1 MDTGRPAPDSNVD
14 PEGTYR
20 TALRGAANTP
30 ADLTTK
36 TYSGGPD
43 LAENKFNFTERD
55 LDQWM
60 TETLKGYREDP
71 ASIPANGETL
81 ARDQGG
87 KNTVP
92 GLILR
97 LRLRKER
104 GSGQFTTEA
113 PRADFYLAKKINRD
127 FRQRHVGDR
136 AVYSVEMARAE
147 ALKILREL
155 EKGID
160 RNEERRKEE
169 ATAKARELTYREAL
183 EAFLE
188 QADIAPRTKAKYRL
202 SLTTTFRALADKPLV
217 AAFTPAT
224 VQAVHKA
231 RSLESPSRADQDF
244 RVLRLVWNW
253 AKENYQTPDGSPLL
267 GANPVPLALNR
278 TRKAGGTKPKWNNVA
293 RRQTIIPEDRLPDWF
308 RALYALR
315 AEAQAQ
321 SLDLGVPAC
330 DLLEALVLTG
340 LRFGELAS
348 LTWERV
354 DLALGTIAIPGPV
367 SKNRRPLVRTLTT
380 RLREIL
386 EERHKA
392 ALALLKEGE
401 ELGSVLV
408 FPGRLPGV
416 LICDPPRKHLDLIAE
431 RTGLRIVPHD
441 LRRVWASA
449 ALRAGVPQEVIKRLL
464 NHETGTHE
472 VTAGYQVLDRG
483 YLRQQS
489 QRVEDEIRG
498 AAGLLPA
505 GGMEAEVLALLSG
518 MSEDEKRRLI
528 FKLSA
533 DKAGQVREAARA

>member
-1 MDTGRPAPDSNVD
+1 MAT
-14 PEGTYR
+14 EYC
-20 TALRGAANTP
+20 
-30 ADLTTK
+30 
-36 TYSGGPD
+36 
-43 LAENKFNFTERD
+43 NFTEKD
-55 LDQWM
+55 LDAWVQ
-60 TETLKGYREDP
+60 TTLRQFAADP
-71 ASIPANGETL
+71 ASIPPGGE
-81 ARDQGG
+81 AFIRDRGG
-87 KNTVP
+87 KNSVP
-92 GLILR
+92 GLTLR

-104 GSGQFTTEA
+104 GSGQYTTTD
-113 PRADFYLAKKINRD
+113 PHLGFYIVRRIDGRKRTLLI
-127 FRQRHVGDR
+127 GDR
-136 AVYSVEMARAE
+136 KVYSVEMARADATKE
-147 ALKILREL
+147 QREL
-155 EKGID
+155 AKGLD
-160 RNEERRKEE
+160 RREERRKEE

-202 SLTTTFRALADKPLV
+202 SLTTTFRALAGKPLV

-330 DLLEALVLTG
+330 DLLEGLILTG
-340 LRFGELAS
+340 VRFGELAS

-354 DLALGTIAIPGPV
+354 DLALGTITIPGPV

-386 EERHKA
+386 EERRKA
-392 ALALLKEGE
+392 ALLPEGE
-401 ELGSVLV
+401 ALGSVLV

-449 ALRAGVPQEVIKRLL
+449 ALRAGVPQEAIKRLL
-464 NHETGTHE
+464 NHETGTQE
-472 VTAGYQVLDRG
+472 VTAGYQVLDLG

-533 DKAGQVREAARA
+533 DKAGQAREAARA